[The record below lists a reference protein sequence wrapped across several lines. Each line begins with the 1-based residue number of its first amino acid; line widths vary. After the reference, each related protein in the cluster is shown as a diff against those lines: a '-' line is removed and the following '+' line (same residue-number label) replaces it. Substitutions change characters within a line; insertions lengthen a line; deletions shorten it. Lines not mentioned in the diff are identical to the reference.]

1 MLADLRTGVGTLLS
15 RPGAFLLCLI
25 PTLLLG
31 AALALWLQPEPHSDW
46 GYYWSAAGRF
56 DAYERG
62 GIGLWMLAIPKAL
75 GMSPVAAALCLNLP
89 AAAAALWMAWRAD
102 AGGRR
107 GLWLATA
114 VYLFLLAPYFGIVQ
128 LDLLAT
134 TLLGAGM
141 WLATYAAT
149 RPGGRVAVGGAVL
162 LVVAGVSTRPQFA
175 LALWTLLLLLA
186 VPWLLS
192 HRRGRAPA
200 ASRLLTVLVLGS
212 ILGFCADYGLRVLG
226 DRDESIR
233 TSSAVTLYGG
243 LLVSEQ
249 GTGCGYWSVEAAR
262 AARKDRRKP
271 LHRAVAER
279 LSAKPVS
286 HWIGVVK
293 CKLPEIVRPPP
304 FATYWL
310 VETPSVRAG
319 IEANPRREQINA
331 TYYRILG
338 YERLLYAWLTLG
350 MLAMA
355 ALTAAFLVYR
365 RSVLE
370 GLLPLAWILSFW
382 LVHLVFEIQGRYF
395 LGMYLLT
402 PLLCMLVLSLA
413 DRQPGSTPGQA
424 RVSAQTA
431 G

>member
-1 MLADLRTGVGTLLS
+1 MRPGAGTPLS
-15 RPGAFLLCLI
+15 RPGAFLLCLV
-25 PTLLLG
+25 PTLLFG
-31 AALALWLQPEPHSDW
+31 TALALWLQPQPHSDW
-46 GYYWSAAGRF
+46 GYYWDAAGRF
-56 DAYERG
+56 RAYERG

-75 GMSPVAAALCLNLP
+75 GLSPVAAALCLNLP

-114 VYLFLLAPYFGIVQ
+114 AYLVLLVPYFGIVQ
-128 LDLLAT
+128 LDVLAT

-141 WLATYAAT
+141 WLGTFAAT
-149 RPGGRVAVGGAVL
+149 RPGGRVAFGGAVL
-162 LVVAGVSTRPQFA
+162 LVMAGVSTRPQFA
-175 LALWTLLLLLA
+175 LVLWTLLLLVAL
-186 VPWLLS
+186 PWLLS
-192 HRRGRAPA
+192 RGRGHAV
-200 ASRLLTVLVLGS
+200 SGLLTVLALGSVLGFG
-212 ILGFCADYGLRVLG
+212 LDYGLRALG

-233 TSSAVTLYGG
+233 TSSAVTLYAG
-243 LLVSEQ
+243 LLVSGQ
-249 GTGCGYWSVEAAR
+249 DIGCGYWSVEAAR
-262 AARKDRRKP
+262 AARKDRRKS
-271 LHRAVAER
+271 LHRVMVER
-279 LSAKPVS
+279 LSAQPVS
-286 HWIGVVK
+286 HWIGVIR

-319 IEANPRREQINA
+319 IEADPRREEINA

-338 YERLLYAWLTLG
+338 YERLLYAWLTLAI
-350 MLAMA
+350 LAMA
-355 ALTAAFLVYR
+355 ALTAAVLVHR

-370 GLLPLAWILSFW
+370 GLLPIAWILSFW

-413 DRQPGSTPGQA
+413 ARRPGDTAGQA
-424 RVSAQTA
+424 PVSAQKA